1 MAERRARMAKLADA
15 ADLKSADL
23 KRVVGVQ
30 VPLRAPRMA
39 TVPLDGTDL
48 WPGAYPNIQ
57 RDGAHGDHQDG
68 DPDKKS
74 CDFFDGEGWH
84 DRSNPFGDAEKAR
97 GSDGR
102 FSLFGMK
109 RGGFCRILY
118 KVGNCRRTG

>member
-1 MAERRARMAKLADA
+1 
-15 ADLKSADL
+15 
-23 KRVVGVQ
+23 
-30 VPLRAPRMA
+30 MA

-118 KVGNCRRTG
+118 KVGNCRCTG